1 VRPVVARLF
10 NLIHLWFLYYLLLLY
25 VLTLAVRSILSRP
38 CMRAWGDRRVT
49 QIFSAPASILW
60 LVLLTGFCLWPMK
73 SWFGADTPNASFRVS
88 LPVLLLY
95 GVFFV
100 LGWLLHR
107 QAHLLGHLVRHWRW
121 QLGLALLLS
130 IPLFHAFRTVQL
142 QGMAGPPYPTLNAN
156 HFIAWTEFIGRLQS
170 AHDPET
176 VPADL
181 GRLWQR
187 IPLSTRAVIL
197 RLSESGSFDERARL
211 AQELNRVLML
221 PGLFSSE
228 PLSPDVR
235 PAPEIA
241 HAALPQNRAILDQLF
256 AGSLSGDP
264 RAVRWYYPAKLGY
277 SVGYSLVMWLLVFGS
292 LGFFKTGA
300 RGTAPPG
307 AMGRTVR
314 IGFT

>member
-1 VRPVVARLF
+1 MWVLSSDGGMF

-121 QLGLALLLS
+121 QLGLPKLAGRPWPRLRAGRAHGLGKPR
-130 IPLFHAFRTVQL
+130 PLPVR
-142 QGMAGPPYPTLNAN
+142 GPPAALSGS
-156 HFIAWTEFIGRLQS
+156 GRRPGGAGHS
-170 AHDPET
+170 
-176 VPADL
+176 
-181 GRLWQR
+181 GGGR
-187 IPLSTRAVIL
+187 IPDR
-197 RLSESGSFDERARL
+197 R
-211 AQELNRVLML
+211 
-221 PGLFSSE
+221 
-228 PLSPDVR
+228 
-235 PAPEIA
+235 
-241 HAALPQNRAILDQLF
+241 
-256 AGSLSGDP
+256 
-264 RAVRWYYPAKLGY
+264 
-277 SVGYSLVMWLLVFGS
+277 SVGSVC
-292 LGFFKTGA
+292 
-300 RGTAPPG
+300 
-307 AMGRTVR
+307 GRC
-314 IGFT
+314 GL